1 MRMPSAAALTL
12 ALLMLGG
19 GSVPSAPAATL
30 EGRVALWEQGLFGES
45 NLQDRSNAVV
55 FVAGFADPPPTRR
68 MLELAQ
74 KDKSFATRVLAI
86 TAGEQVAFPNLDAL
100 HHNVWSKSKV
110 RSFDLGLYK
119 YPESKAVDFPRA
131 GIVTVFCNIHPQM
144 IATILVLPNNKYA
157 VTPASG
163 VYRVTD
169 IPPGAHAVF
178 AWVEGAEPVRKV
190 MEFKEGQALKLDF
203 RLQLKRI
210 PLDHPNKEGQ
220 PYKKGDYNLQG

>member
-1 MRMPSAAALTL
+1 MRMPSPAVLTL

-19 GSVPSAPAATL
+19 ASVPSAPAATL
-30 EGRVALWEQGLFGES
+30 EGQVALWEQGLFGES
-45 NLQDRSNAVV
+45 NLADRSNAVV
-55 FVAGFADPPPTRR
+55 FVAGFTDPPPTRR

-74 KDKSFATRVLAI
+74 KDKSFTTRVLAI
-86 TAGEQVAFPNLDAL
+86 TMGESVVFPNLDPW

-119 YPESKAVDFPRA
+119 FPESKTVAFTQP

-163 VYRVTD
+163 AYRVTD
-169 IPPGAHAVF
+169 IPPGTHAVF

-190 MEFKEGQALKLDF
+190 MEFKEGQTLKADF
-203 RLQLKRI
+203 RLQLRRI

-220 PYKKGDYNLQG
+220 PYKKEDYKLPG

>member
-1 MRMPSAAALTL
+1 MRIPSAGAVTL
-12 ALLMLGG
+12 ALLLGG
-19 GSVPSAPAATL
+19 ACVPSASAATL
-30 EGRVALWEQGLFGES
+30 EGQVALWEQGLFGES
-45 NLQDRSNAVV
+45 NLQDRSNVVV
-55 FVAGFADPPPTRR
+55 FVAGFTDPPPTRR

-74 KDKSFATRVLAI
+74 KDKTFATRVLAI
-86 TAGEQVAFPNLDAL
+86 TAGEHVAFPNLDPW

-110 RSFDLGLYK
+110 RPFDLGLYK
-119 YPESKAVDFPRA
+119 FPESKTVDFPRA
-131 GIVTVFCNIHPQM
+131 GIVSVFCNIHPQM

-163 VYRVTD
+163 GYRVTD
-169 IPPGAHAVF
+169 IPPGSHAVF

-190 MEFKEGQALKLDF
+190 LEFKKGQTLQLDF

-220 PYKKGDYNLQG
+220 PYKGDYKLQG